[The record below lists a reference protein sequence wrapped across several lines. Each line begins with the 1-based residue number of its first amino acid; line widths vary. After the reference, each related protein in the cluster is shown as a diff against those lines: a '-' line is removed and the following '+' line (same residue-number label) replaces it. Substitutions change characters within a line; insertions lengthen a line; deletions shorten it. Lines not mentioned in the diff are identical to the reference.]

1 MNVHSNAPEV
11 RVQDPETKAKKA
23 VTKPKT
29 KPVGGEGDSYA
40 SQPSGSTPPAQERPT
55 QPLGSALKPTK
66 ANTAKQAGAPSRSVP
81 AEIPG
86 LAMPV
91 LGEGPAS
98 REIYAKH
105 LSILRDIITVDHFG
119 NEMGPPIVDAW
130 IKGLHPGA
138 PLPTHIKGFYQ
149 GSLRASMPIELAR
162 GSLKFIM
169 HETADREKITTY
181 AERMLITLSTLG
193 DLHKLGEEEPT
204 LALAALWH
212 KALALVR
219 LPEGVEQLK
228 TTMQHYEELRP
239 KSPLPDNKL
248 PETARLKLRL
258 QNLATDV
265 KNEPALAWL
274 TTPC

>member
-1 MNVHSNAPEV
+1 M
-11 RVQDPETKAKKA
+11 
-23 VTKPKT
+23 
-29 KPVGGEGDSYA
+29 
-40 SQPSGSTPPAQERPT
+40 
-55 QPLGSALKPTK
+55 
-66 ANTAKQAGAPSRSVP
+66 P

-86 LAMPV
+86 LATPV

-98 REIYAKH
+98 HEIYAKH
-105 LSILRDIITVDHFG
+105 LSILRDIIMVDHFG
-119 NEMGPPIVDAW
+119 NEMGEPIVDAW

-149 GSLRASMPIELAR
+149 GSLRASMSIELAR

-169 HETADREKITTY
+169 HETADQEKIATY
-181 AERMLITLSTLG
+181 AKRMLIRLSTLG

-204 LALAALWH
+204 MALMALWH

-248 PETARLKLRL
+248 PEMARLKQRL

-265 KNEPALAWL
+265 KNEPALVWL
-274 TTPC
+274 TTPR